1 MGERLPEVAEAFPPA
16 GEAFLLFQEASPRL
30 WQQTD
35 LLLVPPGVTGRTDFG
50 NAMAMDDRFFFI
62 GAMREDT
69 RGIPNEPGAV
79 YAYRWAKTGSPELV
93 QELEPGPVDYGPSFG
108 FSLAIEG
115 DTLVVGAIARRWVAD
130 RSIGAAY
137 AYRYDGERWVL
148 RQELLAPEPQG
159 GARFGW
165 DVSLDGGLPAIGARG
180 ELGTTGVGAAHPF
193 RRADR
198 LDGGR
203 HRLRRGG

>member
-115 DTLVVGAIARRWVAD
+115 DTLVVGEAEGAAALVFVQPDAD
-130 RSIGAAY
+130 RPARSLVVI
-137 AYRYDGERWVL
+137 RSLEGE
-148 RQELLAPEPQG
+148 
-159 GARFGW
+159 
-165 DVSLDGGLPAIGARG
+165 
-180 ELGTTGVGAAHPF
+180 
-193 RRADR
+193 
-198 LDGGR
+198 
-203 HRLRRGG
+203 